1 MADGG
6 SANYADVTL
15 FEPPRTDAEWDT
27 FLQRYVVELACSVIG
42 LGVDG
47 TILATRTTGLSRM
60 KGRDRTTR
68 IRTILCCSRNRPSQ
82 ARAALRLKRRRVSG
96 HKQKRGSV

>member
-42 LGVDG
+42 LGVD
-47 TILATRTTGLSRM
+47 
-60 KGRDRTTR
+60 
-68 IRTILCCSRNRPSQ
+68 
-82 ARAALRLKRRRVSG
+82 
-96 HKQKRGSV
+96 